1 MQNNNQT
8 QLNNDES
15 TPVRY
20 CLYARKSTESD
31 EKQVMSIDSQI
42 KEMLDLAKKE
52 NLEIADIRKES
63 HSAKDSGQRP
73 VYNQIIEDIK
83 KGIFSGILTWAPD
96 RLSRNAGDL
105 GALVD
110 LMDQKLLIEIR
121 TYGQKF
127 INSPNE
133 KFLLTILGAQG
144 KLENDQK
151 SVNVQRG
158 LRAKCQQGLWP
169 AMAPTGYLN
178 EKRTDRKGYVL
189 IDPKRAP
196 VIKQMFEKVANEQLS
211 GRKVCRWL
219 KDDLDFKTKNGKNL
233 SLANIYRL
241 LKTTF
246 YYGMFE
252 YPRGSGNFYTG
263 RHSSIISKD
272 LFDRVQQQL
281 SIESHI
287 RENNKEFAFTKLLK
301 CGLCGS
307 GITADEKFKKLKDGS
322 TKRYIYYGCT
332 RSKNLYCK
340 CGYIR
345 EEELIN
351 QFIKIINKV
360 NINELGIRNKLE
372 QEVDRYHN
380 FQTNVLGIKT
390 KISTSKEADIRSYA
404 KYILLKGNILE
415 KRDLLTCVK
424 SQLILANKKVVLE
437 K

>member
-73 VYNQIIEDIK
+73 IYNQIIKDIK

-196 VIKQMFEKVANEQLS
+196 IIKQMFEKVANEQLS

-252 YPRGSGNFYTG
+252 YPRGGGNFYTG
-263 RHSSIISKD
+263 KHSPIISKD
-272 LFDRVQQQL
+272 LFDRVQQQISL
-281 SIESHI
+281 ESHI

-322 TKRYIYYGCT
+322 TKKYIYYGCT

-390 KISTSKEADIRSYA
+390 KKSTSKEADIKSYA

-415 KRDLLTCVK
+415 KRDLLTCIK
-424 SQLILANKKVVLE
+424 SQLVLANKKVILG

>member
-8 QLNNDES
+8 QSNNDTS
-15 TPVRY
+15 IPVRY
-20 CLYARKSTESD
+20 VLYARKSTESD
-31 EKQVMSIDSQI
+31 EKQIMSIDSQI
-42 KEMLDLAKKE
+42 KEMISLAKKE
-52 NLEIADIRKES
+52 NLEIADIREES

-73 VYNQIIEDIK
+73 IYNQIIEDIK
-83 KGIFSGILTWAPD
+83 KGIFGGILTWAPD

-105 GALVD
+105 GVLID

-144 KLENDQK
+144 KLENDNK
-151 SVNVQRG
+151 SINVKRG

-178 EKRTDRKGYVL
+178 EKRTDKKGYVL

-219 KDDLDFKTKNGKNL
+219 KEDLDFKTKNEKHL

-263 RHSSIISKD
+263 QHSPIISKD
-272 LFDRVQQQL
+272 LFDKVQQQI
-281 SIESHI
+281 SIERHI

-301 CGLCGS
+301 CGLCSS

-322 TKRYIYYGCT
+322 TKRYVYYGCT

-360 NINELGIRNKLE
+360 NINKLGIRHKLE

-380 FQTNVLGIKT
+380 FQVNVLGIKT
-390 KISTSKEADIRSYA
+390 KKSTSKEADIKSYA

-415 KRDLLTCVK
+415 KRELLTCIK
-424 SQLILANKKVVLE
+424 SQLVLTNKKVALNS
-437 K
+437 

>member
-8 QLNNDES
+8 QLNNNES
-15 TPVRY
+15 IPIRY

-42 KEMLDLAKKE
+42 KEMIDLAKKE
-52 NLEIADIRKES
+52 NLEIVDIRKES

-83 KGIFSGILTWAPD
+83 KGLFNAIITWAPD

-151 SVNVQRG
+151 GVNVQRG

-196 VIKQMFEKVANEQLS
+196 VIKQMFEKVVNEQLS

-219 KDDLDFKTKNGKNL
+219 KDDLNFKTKNGKHL

-252 YPRGSGNFYTG
+252 YPRESGNFYTG
-263 RHSSIISKD
+263 RHTPIISKD
-272 LFDRVQQQL
+272 LFDKVQQQL

-322 TKRYIYYGCT
+322 TKRYVYYGCT

-351 QFIKIINKV
+351 QFIKIINRV
-360 NINELGIRNKLE
+360 NLNELGIRNKLE

-390 KISTSKEADIRSYA
+390 KKSTSKEADIKSYA
-404 KYILLKGNILE
+404 RYILLKGNILE
-415 KRDLLTCVK
+415 KRELLTCVK
-424 SQLILANKKVVLE
+424 SQLVLANKKVVLG

>member
-1 MQNNNQT
+1 MQDNNQT
-8 QLNNDES
+8 QLNNGI
-15 TPVRY
+15 PIPIRY
-20 CLYARKSTESD
+20 CLYARKSTES
-31 EKQVMSIDSQI
+31 EERQILSVDSQI
-42 KEMLDLAKKE
+42 KEMLDLAKRE
-52 NLEIADIRKES
+52 NLEIAEVRKES

-73 VYNQIIEDIK
+73 VYNQMIEDIK
-83 KGIFSGILTWAPD
+83 KEMFNGVITWAAD

-105 GALVD
+105 GVLVD
-110 LMDQKLLIEIR
+110 LMDQKKLIEIR
-121 TYGQKF
+121 TYGQTF
-127 INSPNE
+127 TNSPNE
-133 KFLLTILGAQG
+133 KFLLMILGGQA
-144 KLENDQK
+144 KLENDNK
-151 SVNVQRG
+151 SINVQRG

-169 AMAPTGYLN
+169 AVAPTGYLN
-178 EKRTDRKGYVL
+178 EKRTDRKGHVL

-196 VIKQMFEKVANEQLS
+196 VIKQMFEKVANEQWS

-219 KDDLDFKTKNGKNL
+219 KEDLNFKTKNGKHL

-246 YYGMFE
+246 YYGVFE
-252 YPRGSGNFYTG
+252 YPRDSDNFYTG
-263 RHSSIISKD
+263 QHSPIINKD
-272 LFDRVQQQL
+272 LFDKAQQQL

-287 RENNKEFAFTKLLK
+287 RKNNKEFAFTKLLK

-322 TKRYIYYGCT
+322 IKRYIYYACT

-351 QFIKIINKV
+351 QFIKIINRV
-360 NINELGIRNKLE
+360 NLNELGIRHKLE

-390 KISTSKEADIRSYA
+390 KKSTSKEADIKSYA
-404 KYILLKGNILE
+404 RYILLKGNILE
-415 KRDLLTCVK
+415 KRELLTCIK
-424 SQLILANKKVVLE
+424 SQLVLANKKVMLG

>member
-8 QLNNDES
+8 QLNNDV
-15 TPVRY
+15 PIPIRY

-42 KEMLDLAKKE
+42 KEMIDLAKKE
-52 NLEIADIRKES
+52 NLEIVDIRKES

-83 KGIFSGILTWAPD
+83 KGLFNAIITWAPD

-110 LMDQKLLIEIR
+110 LMDQKILIEIR

-151 SVNVQRG
+151 GVNVQRG

-196 VIKQMFEKVANEQLS
+196 IIKQMFEKVVNEQLS

-219 KDDLDFKTKNGKNL
+219 KDDLDFKTKNGKHL

-252 YPRGSGNFYTG
+252 YPRESGNFYTG
-263 RHSSIISKD
+263 RHTPIISKD
-272 LFDRVQQQL
+272 LFDKVQQQL

-287 RENNKEFAFTKLLK
+287 RKNNKEFAFTKLLK

-351 QFIKIINKV
+351 QFIKIINRV
-360 NINELGIRNKLE
+360 NLNELGIRNKLE

-390 KISTSKEADIRSYA
+390 KKSTSKEADIKSYA
-404 KYILLKGNILE
+404 RYILLKGNILE
-415 KRDLLTCVK
+415 KRELLTCVK
-424 SQLILANKKVVLE
+424 SQLVLANRKVVLE
-437 K
+437 N

>member
-8 QLNNDES
+8 QSNNDTS
-15 TPVRY
+15 IPVRY
-20 CLYARKSTESD
+20 VLYARKSTESD
-31 EKQVMSIDSQI
+31 EKQIMSIDSQI
-42 KEMLDLAKKE
+42 KEMISLAKKE

-63 HSAKDSGQRP
+63 YSAKDSGQRP
-73 VYNQIIEDIK
+73 IYNQIIEDIK

-105 GALVD
+105 GALID

-151 SVNVQRG
+151 SINVKRG

-189 IDPKRAP
+189 IDPKRAI

-219 KDDLDFKTKNGKNL
+219 KEDLNFKTKNGKHL

-252 YPRGSGNFYTG
+252 YPRDSGNFYTG
-263 RHSSIISKD
+263 RHSPIISKD
-272 LFDRVQQQL
+272 LFDKVQQQI
-281 SIESHI
+281 SIERHI

-301 CGLCGS
+301 CGLCSS

-322 TKRYIYYGCT
+322 TKRYVYYGCT

-360 NINELGIRNKLE
+360 NINKLGIRHKLE

-390 KISTSKEADIRSYA
+390 KKSTSKEADIKSYA

-415 KRDLLTCVK
+415 KRELLTNLK
-424 SQLILANKKVVLE
+424 SKIILTQKTVTIE
-437 K
+437 